1 MKREN
6 LPIVEIFQLSEAIGN
21 ENKFA
26 DELALFDIDESFSVP
41 DGEDI
46 EPLHMRF
53 NGGTFVLVT
62 HGSVKVSIDYVKY
75 DVKANTLLMI
85 TPDHIVQFLHCSSD
99 VKGKMLVFSRTF
111 LEMYTNKNGP
121 SVFQYMYVRKN
132 PCMILN
138 EHEMETLEEFYGLI
152 KKRLHVSAHNF
163 HKETVQVA
171 LLSFLFEVGNILW
184 TKQENVT
191 PVLNRKEELFQ
202 EFLKLLLEHVKQEH
216 RVTFYADKLFITP
229 QYLSAILKELSG
241 KATNKWIDDALVLEA
256 KLLLKAPQ
264 ATVQEVADMLCF
276 SDQSTFGKFFK
287 KQVGMSPIEYRKS

>member
-1 MKREN
+1 MKNGN

-26 DELALFDIDESFSVP
+26 NELVIFEIGKRFSIP
-41 DGEDI
+41 DREDI

-53 NGGTFVLVT
+53 NGVTFVLVT
-62 HGSVKVSIDYVKY
+62 QGSIKISIDYVKY
-75 DVKANTLLMI
+75 DVMANTLLMI
-85 TPDHIVQFLHCSSD
+85 TPDHIIQFLYRSPD
-99 VKGKMLVFSRTF
+99 VQGRMLVFSKTF
-111 LEMYTNKNGP
+111 LDAFANLNGP

-132 PCMILN
+132 PCMLLSSR
-138 EHEMETLEEFYGLI
+138 EEETLEEFYDLLQ
-152 KKRLHVSAHNF
+152 KRLYVSAHHF
-163 HKETVQVA
+163 HKEAIQLA
-171 LLSFLFEVGNILW
+171 LLAFLLEVGNLLW
-184 TKQENVT
+184 AKQENTT
-191 PVLNRKEELFQ
+191 PVLNRKEELFE
-202 EFLKLLLEHVKQEH
+202 EFLKLLLEHVKEEH

-241 KATNKWIDDALVLEA
+241 KATNKWIDDALILEA